1 MRDHMAARGGGE
13 ILLDIERRRGSVVS
27 SLQARLRVAIR
38 DGRLRLGEALP
49 ATRQLALEL
58 GISRASV
65 VEAYARLAAEGFLES
80 RPGSA
85 TRVAH
90 GARSAIDGSRKLA
103 ARHAATYD
111 LRPGGPDVSLFPWSA
126 WARAAMTVA
135 RTAPEGVLQYG
146 DPAGQPPLRAA
157 LAAYLGRTRAVVAH
171 PDELVVT
178 AGVTQSLALLC
189 RILVRGGVRELGVE
203 DPGPNTPERSLI
215 RAAGMEPVPVR
226 VDDEGIDV
234 GALAASGV
242 RAVLVT
248 PAHHYPGGAVLSAAR
263 RRALVRWARD
273 ARRAGPADHRGRL
286 RRGVPLRPPGGRRAP
301 GPGAGPRRL
310 PRLGQQAPRAGD
322 PHRMGRRP
330 RYARRRPCR
339 GKGIRRLRL
348 THDRPAHP
356 RRADRGRKPRA
367 PCATGP
373 ARVSPAAGPCPCR
386 DRAAPARVDGPRRRR
401 RPAAPRHPV
410 ASNSR
415 APGRAPGMAAR
426 DLAGGPRRVSR
437 PHRTPRRRP
446 PDRPRD
452 RLRDGPRV
460 GHRDEHRHAG
470 RDHRRRARRG
480 GPRTWARPPASRPP
494 LIHAA
499 GCHMPP

>member
-1 MRDHMAARGGGE
+1 MAARGGGE

-38 DGRLRLGEALP
+38 NGRLRLGEALP

-242 RAVLVT
+242 RAVLMT

-273 ARRAGPADHRGRL
+273 AGQPERLIIEDDYDAEFRYDRQAVAALQGLAPDRVAYLGSASKLLAPGIRIGWAVAPGTLVAALAAEKAFDDYGSPTIDQLILAELIEDGSLARHVRRARL
-286 RRGVPLRPPGGRRAP
+286 A
-301 GPGAGPRRL
+301 
-310 PRLGQQAPRAGD
+310 
-322 PHRMGRRP
+322 
-330 RYARRRPCR
+330 Y
-339 GKGIRRLRL
+339 
-348 THDRPAHP
+348 
-356 RRADRGRKPRA
+356 
-367 PCATGP
+367 
-373 ARVSPAAGPCPCR
+373 
-386 DRAAPARVDGPRRRR
+386 RRRR
-401 RPAAPRHPV
+401 DLALAAIEQHLPGWTVRGVAAGLQLLVTPSHPIRERQVVRRAWRHGIWLAGLDEFRDRTAPLAADRPTGLVIGFAMVPESAIETSIATLAEIIAGEPAAADHARGLGHL
-410 ASNSR
+410 R
-415 APGRAPGMAAR
+415 AAR
-426 DLAGGPRRVSR
+426 P
-437 PHRTPRRRP
+437 
-446 PDRPRD
+446 
-452 RLRDGPRV
+452 
-460 GHRDEHRHAG
+460 
-470 RDHRRRARRG
+470 
-480 GPRTWARPPASRPP
+480 
-494 LIHAA
+494 
-499 GCHMPP
+499 